1 MNAFKLVLTLVLGAS
16 LATTFA
22 CGEKDEDTAAS
33 EEAEETTEE
42 TTEEGGEEGGEE
54 GAE

>member
-22 CGEKDEDTAAS
+22 CGEKDEDTAA
-33 EEAEETTEE
+33 EETEETTEE
-42 TTEEGGEEGGEE
+42 TTEEGGEETTEE
-54 GAE
+54 G

>member
-22 CGEKDEDTAAS
+22 CGEKEDTAT
-33 EEAEETTEE
+33 EETEETTEE
-42 TTEEGGEEGGEE
+42 TEETTEESTEEA
-54 GAE
+54 AE